1 MTAPRFPLM
10 GDPFALRGVDPRMA
24 EFAQFAED
32 PAAAVVASSGGNSI
46 LFPRQPSAGI
56 LTPEDQALV
65 RRNILLHLA
74 AGLLQAGGRSPNQ
87 QGTLANIGSALA
99 GIDLPGAQMS
109 ALRMRAITDKLNQE
123 GEARHAFEEIARRYP
138 ALPGETQEERFT
150 RLSNIVGE
158 LATVPGS
165 ADLIGKL
172 SNVLAQLKPDGN
184 EASDWSAPTSAL
196 GPDGKTPFYYQVNRR
211 TGETRQ
217 LNIRPPVAMGR
228 PQLRVVAGPNGP
240 EYATINP
247 VTGETEM
254 TGQPAS
260 LTEAQQRVNA
270 LYGLVQDANQFLETQ
285 LSPSRIQY
293 LVQTNGLNEF
303 LKNNAEELEQASTQ
317 VADAYVRLTSGAA
330 AREEEYVR
338 ARRLLTPHPGDDEK
352 TLQRKIAARN
362 RMLTAIR
369 RGAGI
374 TDGGAGPKRGVP
386 QQPGNPFRRQPAGVP

>member
-1 MTAPRFPLM
+1 MSL
-10 GDPFALRGVDPRMA
+10 
-24 EFAQFAED
+24 AED
-32 PAAAVVASSGGNSI
+32 PAAAVVASAPSRDSI

-56 LTPEDQALV
+56 LTPDDQAMIK
-65 RRNILLHLA
+65 RNTLLQIA

-87 QGTLANIGSALA
+87 RGTLANIGSALA
-99 GIDLPGAQMS
+99 GIDLPGATMS
-109 ALRMRAITDKLNQE
+109 AMRMRAITDRLNQE

-138 ALPGETQEERFT
+138 PMPGETREERFN

-158 LATVPGS
+158 LALVPGA

-172 SNVLAQLKPDGN
+172 SNVLAQLKPEG
-184 EASDWSAPTSAL
+184 EATDWSSPTPAV
-196 GPDGKTPFYYQVNRR
+196 GPDGKTTSYYQVNRR

-217 LNIRPPVAMGR
+217 LNIRPPAARGR

-240 EYATINP
+240 EYATIDP
-247 VTGETEM
+247 VTGDAEM

-285 LSPSRIQY
+285 LSPSRVQY

-338 ARRLLTPHPGDDEK
+338 ARRLLTPYPGDDQK
-352 TLQRKIAARN
+352 TLERKIAARN

-374 TDGGAGPKRGVP
+374 TDGGTGPKGRVP
-386 QQPGNPFRRQPAGVP
+386 QQPGNPFRKATGTP